1 MRLSDPGSTRALY
14 AMVYLFTMN
23 KKMRSMHASCLCFLT
38 FQHRFRLVHVR
49 CAAECLVDSSG
60 GIRARA
66 RCSKHTEHAPHTHQ
80 AHSMS
85 VCVCVCRFVPCF
97 VRNTRIN
104 ELNTQ
109 TSLSSHIVYADRT
122 RAEHQLA
129 CATNKILAILA
140 YRI

>member
-1 MRLSDPGSTRALY
+1 MLLACAFLPSSIVFVSSMCAAPPCVWWIPPVESALAFDAQHTRN
-14 AMVYLFTMN
+14 T
-23 KKMRSMHASCLCFLT
+23 RHTHIRHTQCLCVYVF
-38 FQHRFRLVHVR
+38 
-49 CAAECLVDSSG
+49 AG
-60 GIRARA
+60 
-66 RCSKHTEHAPHTHQ
+66 
-80 AHSMS
+80 
-85 VCVCVCRFVPCF
+85 FVPCF